1 LEASFIFLPS
11 ICRTFVLTTGPEGL
25 VAAAAKVLDPQRE
38 IREAQAAF
46 EEMPTAQ
53 NQIRLAEAQ
62 LELGLSEAAAKNFEA
77 CLKGPFLS
85 SLEIRFGAARAFVE
99 CQRYREAIVHLEAI
113 QNIDQAFRLEAV
125 SLLLARSYA
134 GEGRDAE
141 ARARFES
148 VVARYGT
155 FEARAEYAIWAL
167 AIGDTATA
175 ARLQAEIDQITKRWS
190 PQARVLHR
198 GYNASPECRARTV
211 RQAFLNPLSSAGSLR
226 CDHVFRENIFHTGL
240 GDVLRRSLGLQVFA
254 KDCESAGETAG

>member
-1 LEASFIFLPS
+1 MTFAGIGLHVFIAMFFAVHVVRSGQPMYWLIILFIFPLLGSAVYFFAIFLPGF
-11 ICRTFVLTTGPEGL
+11 RLNHRARRV
-25 VAAAAKVLDPQRE
+25 VAAAAKALDPQRE

-62 LELGLSEAAAKNFEA
+62 LELGLSEAAARNFEA

-134 GEGRDAE
+134 GVDRDAE
-141 ARARFES
+141 ARSKFES

-190 PQARVLHR
+190 PQARALNAAAMHR
-198 GYNASPECRARTV
+198 LNAALE
-211 RQAFLNPLSSAGSLR
+211 LSGK
-226 CDHVFRENIFHTGL
+226 
-240 GDVLRRSLGLQVFA
+240 RS
-254 KDCESAGETAG
+254 

>member
-1 LEASFIFLPS
+1 MTFAGIGLHVFIAMFFAVHVVRSGQPMYWLIILFIFPLLGSAVYFFAIFLPGF
-11 ICRTFVLTTGPEGL
+11 RLNHRARRV
-25 VAAAAKVLDPQRE
+25 VAAAAKALDPQRE

-134 GEGRDAE
+134 GVGRDAE
-141 ARARFES
+141 ARSKFES

-155 FEARAEYAIWAL
+155 FGARAEYAIWAL

-175 ARLQAEIDQITKRWS
+175 ARLQAEINQITKRWS
-190 PQARVLHR
+190 PQARALNAAAMHR
-198 GYNASPECRARTV
+198 LNAALE
-211 RQAFLNPLSSAGSLR
+211 LSGK
-226 CDHVFRENIFHTGL
+226 
-240 GDVLRRSLGLQVFA
+240 RS
-254 KDCESAGETAG
+254 

>member
-1 LEASFIFLPS
+1 MTFAGIGLHVFVAMFFAVHVVRSGQPMYWLIILFIFPLLGSAVYFFAIFLPGF
-11 ICRTFVLTTGPEGL
+11 RLNHRARRV
-25 VAAAAKVLDPQRE
+25 VAAAAKALDPQRE

-62 LELGLSEAAAKNFEA
+62 LELGLSEAAARNFEA

-134 GEGRDAE
+134 GVDRDAE
-141 ARARFES
+141 ARCKFES

-190 PQARVLHR
+190 PQARALNAAAMHR
-198 GYNASPECRARTV
+198 LNAALE
-211 RQAFLNPLSSAGSLR
+211 LSGK
-226 CDHVFRENIFHTGL
+226 
-240 GDVLRRSLGLQVFA
+240 RS
-254 KDCESAGETAG
+254 

>member
-1 LEASFIFLPS
+1 MYWLIILFIFPLLGSAVYFFAIFLPGFRLNHRARS
-11 ICRTFVLTTGPEGL
+11 V
-25 VAAAAKVLDPQRE
+25 VAAAAKALDPQRE

-190 PQARVLHR
+190 PQARVLNAATMHR
-198 GYNASPECRARTV
+198 LNAVLE
-211 RQAFLNPLSSAGSLR
+211 LSGKR
-226 CDHVFRENIFHTGL
+226 F
-240 GDVLRRSLGLQVFA
+240 
-254 KDCESAGETAG
+254 

>member
-1 LEASFIFLPS
+1 MDMTFAGIGLHVFIALFFAIHVVRTGQPMYWLIILFIFPLFGSVVYFFAIYLPNF
-11 ICRTFVLTTGPEGL
+11 RLDHRARRVMT
-25 VAAAAKVLDPQRE
+25 AAAKALDPQRE

-46 EEMPTAQ
+46 EDMPTAQ

-62 LELGLSEAAAKNFEA
+62 LEFGFSEAAAKNFEA

-99 CQRYREAIVHLEAI
+99 CRRYREVIVHLEAI
-113 QNIDQAFRLEAV
+113 QNIDQSFRLEAV

-134 GEGRDAE
+134 GVGRDAE
-141 ARARFES
+141 ARSKFES
-148 VVARYGT
+148 VVTRYGT

-190 PQARVLHR
+190 PQARALNAASMHR
-198 GYNASPECRARTV
+198 LNAALE
-211 RQAFLNPLSSAGSLR
+211 LSGKR
-226 CDHVFRENIFHTGL
+226 M
-240 GDVLRRSLGLQVFA
+240 
-254 KDCESAGETAG
+254 